1 MLPQEVCLFFSSQA
15 SLRQPSLQLQPKVK
29 KRHTLHPAAL
39 HSCFTK
45 NLSLFE
51 FHISVI
57 FCLEM
62 LPFQF
67 PDVSIAGLQPIS
79 SFHAKS
85 AWALGARWAL
95 RVFFP
100 TCQVRVSRFYQNC
113 FLLLPSLL
121 PSFLPSF
128 LPDLNCKLQISV
140 GTARP
145 QHGSAH

>member
-1 MLPQEVCLFFSSQA
+1 
-15 SLRQPSLQLQPKVK
+15 
-29 KRHTLHPAAL
+29 
-39 HSCFTK
+39 
-45 NLSLFE
+45 
-51 FHISVI
+51 
-57 FCLEM
+57 M